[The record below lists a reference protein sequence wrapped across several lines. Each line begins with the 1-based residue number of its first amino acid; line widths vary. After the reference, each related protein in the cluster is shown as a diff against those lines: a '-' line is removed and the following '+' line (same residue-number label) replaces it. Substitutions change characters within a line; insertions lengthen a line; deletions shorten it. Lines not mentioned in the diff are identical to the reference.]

1 VTGLN
6 ILVFIL
12 ILIVLVL
19 VHELGHYT
27 VAKWCGMRVE
37 RFSIFFGRPLARW
50 RRGETEWALGWL
62 PLGGYVKI
70 SGMTREEDLPE
81 EVRPRAY
88 YAQATWKRV
97 ATIAAGPFVNIVLA
111 FLIFAVVFWIG
122 IPTAVPA
129 NPVTSV
135 LPGTPAQS
143 IGLRPGDR
151 ILSVN
156 GASARGNGLA
166 IQRQLRAHP
175 DQVVTVRF
183 TGGDGQVVQRRVR
196 LTRADDGTGRLG
208 FSFSVTAGPRVSSGV
223 FGGLNDAWRY
233 TKFVVEENGKAVG
246 QLFTSEKARKDV
258 STVVGIGAVYNDVSG
273 EGLTTVLRFIGLISL
288 ALGLFNLLPLLPLD
302 GGHILF
308 ALVEKVKGSPIR
320 RQTYERAS
328 FVGFAIIAVVFIF
341 ALQNDIG
348 RLTGEGFTP
357 R

>member
-1 VTGLN
+1 
-6 ILVFIL
+6 
-12 ILIVLVL
+12 
-19 VHELGHYT
+19 
-27 VAKWCGMRVE
+27 
-37 RFSIFFGRPLARW
+37 
-50 RRGETEWALGWL
+50 
-62 PLGGYVKI
+62 
-70 SGMTREEDLPE
+70 
-81 EVRPRAY
+81 
-88 YAQATWKRV
+88 
-97 ATIAAGPFVNIVLA
+97 
-111 FLIFAVVFWIG
+111 
-122 IPTAVPA
+122 
-129 NPVTSV
+129 
-135 LPGTPAQS
+135 
-143 IGLRPGDR
+143 
-151 ILSVN
+151 VN

-208 FSFSVTAGPRVSSGV
+208 FSFSATAGPRVSSGV

-273 EGLTTVLRFIGLISL
+273 EGFTTVLRFIGLISL